1 MFAPVRGPG
10 GGRPLAGIALARA
23 CRNTNHLLGTSSQSS
38 AHGVMR
44 ECQRLLTSRP
54 SPEHD
59 VLDFVEKTE

>member
-23 CRNTNHLLGTSSQSS
+23 CRNNHPLGISSQSS

-44 ECQRLLTSRP
+44 KCQRLLTSRP

-59 VLDFVEKTE
+59 VLSFVETTE